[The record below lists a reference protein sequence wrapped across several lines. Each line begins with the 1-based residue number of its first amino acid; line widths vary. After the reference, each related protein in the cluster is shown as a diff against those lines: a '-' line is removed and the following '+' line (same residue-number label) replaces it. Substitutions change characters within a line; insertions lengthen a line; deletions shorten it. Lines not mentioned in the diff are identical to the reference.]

1 MQNLESKKVA
11 LFQDWKSSPGQGLW
25 QFPSEIWQWP
35 QLGERKHICG
45 GQISCTWQQI
55 RCLGTGVSE
64 ENPFAIKKKSGSD
77 GVSHLQWSQWL
88 MAKPRIQLYSCTQ
101 FMDLWDFWSPF
112 IGKWPELLV
121 ALTLQYEAST
131 SRLTRTGVHATLA
144 WCLTESGGVSWSHPE
159 C

>member
-1 MQNLESKKVA
+1 MQNLESRR
-11 LFQDWKSSPGQGLW
+11 QDWKSSPGQGLW

-64 ENPFAIKKKSGSD
+64 ENPFAIKKKIQFRWNESSA
-77 GVSHLQWSQWL
+77 VKSVRL

-101 FMDLWDFWSPF
+101 FVDLWDFRSPF
-112 IGKWPELLV
+112 IGTWPELMV
-121 ALTLQYEAST
+121 AMQYEAST
-131 SRLTRTGVHATLA
+131 SRLTGTGMHSTLA
-144 WCLTESGGVSWSHPE
+144 WYLTERGGVSWSHPE